1 MRKILYS
8 FYQCNLFCRWT
19 DPVLNHWPFEQREGF
34 GKSTKSYLVA
44 AFVFKR
50 RIRTNFMPMVHGVEG
65 TEVDLRSE
73 AGSEDV
79 ARPEAEA
86 VSRAMSMGKEE
97 GVVSI
102 TDPEMPQPTPK

>member
-1 MRKILYS
+1 
-8 FYQCNLFCRWT
+8 
-19 DPVLNHWPFEQREGF
+19 
-34 GKSTKSYLVA
+34 
-44 AFVFKR
+44 
-50 RIRTNFMPMVHGVEG
+50 MVHGVEG